1 MQKITEIFTWQNY
14 KVEELEKKHKINERA
29 IRDGSGEQPPEK
41 DPGYTVVENEIS
53 LECGNYLEEHT
64 EKLRVYLKTVEDN
77 QNKLTTHLEQNH
89 FGEVVNTLEAD
100 FNTIV
105 NRKKLILS
113 EQHNEYLT
121 YKAEKEQFQK
131 IHQVYREP
139 NSADTSK
146 TMKAFSLIGILFIF
160 EIFANSFILG
170 GALMG
175 GTTEGLAV
183 SSAVAFLNVIVS
195 SLIGYHVV
203 KNINHIEKPKKTFY
217 AILSTAYL
225 FVVVYINLA
234 LGAYRSIA
242 EKTMMGIL
250 NDSITLEK
258 RRLAL
263 EKAVK
268 FWGPEIDYSFVG
280 IILTFVG
287 ISFALISI
295 LDGLLYNDSYPGF
308 GKAGQKVNKLK
319 QDIRASFH
327 NYSKDVSDLFQKYNK
342 ILQAQYKTLLNTDL
356 NNWDFNTNLIQ
367 KEFITYESK
376 VNDLEEKTNHI
387 INEYRTQNKRV
398 RKTPP
403 PSYFEK
409 NFTIDEIKKNPSK
422 TFRDIEHAYM
432 EDKAREAQ
440 KVKYHEA
447 IDLKFKKAEQE
458 IEIIEK
464 KSEEI
469 QSTLYEKLNAR

>member
-1 MQKITEIFTWQNY
+1 MEKITDHFTWQVY
-14 KVEELEKKHKINERA
+14 KVEELEKKHKVTERA
-29 IRDGSGEQPPEK
+29 KIDGSGEQPPTN
-41 DPGYTVVENEIS
+41 DPGYTVLENEIA
-53 LECGNYLEEHT
+53 LECGNYLEVHT
-64 EKLRVYLKTVEDN
+64 EKLRVYLKKVEDS
-77 QNKLTTHLEQNH
+77 QIILASHLKQNH
-89 FGEVVNTLEAD
+89 FESVVNTLEAD

-105 NRKKLILS
+105 NQKKLILS
-113 EQHNEYLT
+113 EQYNEFVT
-121 YKAEKEQFQK
+121 YQAEKETFKK
-131 IHQVYREP
+131 INQTYREP
-139 NSADTSK
+139 NSADRSK
-146 TMKAFSLIGILFIF
+146 TVKAFSLILILFIF
-160 EIFANSFILG
+160 EVFANSLILG

-175 GTTEGLAV
+175 GTLEGFAV

-195 SLIGYHVV
+195 SLIGYHLV
-203 KNINHIEKPKKTFY
+203 KNINHIEKPKKVFY
-217 AILSTAYL
+217 GILSAGYL
-225 FVVVYINLA
+225 LIITYINLA

-242 EKTMMGIL
+242 EKTLVGIAE
-250 NDSITLEK
+250 DTMTLEV
-258 RRLAL
+258 RRLSL

-268 FWGPEIDYSFVG
+268 FWGSGIDYSFVG
-280 IILTFVG
+280 VILTFVG
-287 ISFALISI
+287 MSFALISI

-308 GKAGQKVNKLK
+308 GKVGQKVNKLK
-319 QDIRASFH
+319 NDIRISFH
-327 NYSKDVSDLFQKYNK
+327 EYSVDVSGLFQKYNK
-342 ILQAQYKTLLNTDL
+342 ILQDKYKTILDVDL

-367 KEFITYESK
+367 KEFITYVSK

-387 INEYRTQNKRV
+387 INEYRTKNKRV

-409 NFTIDEIKKNPSK
+409 NFTINEDKKNPSNIFK
-422 TFRDIEHAYM
+422 DIEHAYM
-432 EDKAREAQ
+432 EDKAREAK

>member
-1 MQKITEIFTWQNY
+1 MEKIAEIFTWQNY

-64 EKLRVYLKTVEDN
+64 EKLRVYLKKVEDS
-77 QNKLTTHLEQNH
+77 QNILTTHLEQNH
-89 FGEVVNTLEAD
+89 FETVVNTLEAD
-100 FNTIV
+100 FNTIA
-105 NRKKLILS
+105 NQKKLILS

-121 YKAEKEQFQK
+121 YKAEKDQFQK

-139 NSADTSK
+139 NSADRSK
-146 TMKAFSLIGILFIF
+146 TIKAFSLIFILFIF

-175 GTTEGLAV
+175 GTAEGFAV

-203 KNINHIEKPKKTFY
+203 KNINHREKPKKMFY
-217 AILSTAYL
+217 GILSAGYL
-225 FVVVYINLA
+225 FIITYINLA

-242 EKTMMGIL
+242 EKTLMGVA
-250 NDSITLEK
+250 NDTMTLEQ
-258 RRLAL
+258 RRLFL

-268 FWGPEIDYSFVG
+268 FWGSGIDYSFVG

-287 ISFALISI
+287 MSFALISI

-308 GKAGQKVNKLK
+308 GKVGQKVNKLK
-319 QDIRASFH
+319 NDIRISFH
-327 NYSKDVSDLFQKYNK
+327 EYSVDVSGLFQKYNK
-342 ILQAQYKTLLNTDL
+342 ILQDKYKTLLNTDL

-409 NFTIDEIKKNPSK
+409 NFTINEDKKNPSNIFK
-422 TFRDIEHAYM
+422 DIEHAYM
-432 EDKAREAQ
+432 EDKAREAK

-469 QSTLYEKLNAR
+469 QKTLYEKLNAR